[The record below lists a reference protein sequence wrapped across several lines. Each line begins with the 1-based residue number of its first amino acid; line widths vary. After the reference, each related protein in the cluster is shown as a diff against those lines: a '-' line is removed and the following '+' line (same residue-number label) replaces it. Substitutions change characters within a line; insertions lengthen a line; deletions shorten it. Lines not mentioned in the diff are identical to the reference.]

1 MNKSINEWMVIKK
14 MLSERRGDLK
24 QLRQTSAVK
33 SLITQRYGEDVTE
46 TKNEQQYDTKL
57 LDRRIVEIQNADML
71 IDSAIKQSNA
81 VIKVEL
87 PVDVDQLLSP
97 ME

>member
-24 QLRQTSAVK
+24 QLRQASAVK

-46 TKNEQQYDTKL
+46 TKNELQYDTKL
-57 LDRRIVEIQNADML
+57 VDRRIVEIQNADML